1 MPIFTILFERRDPA
15 GTHDYRPLLSELQGQ
30 KCFPL
35 WDNAWLGSFQN
46 NATQVHNYF
55 KRLLAE
61 ADRIAGCEMTNH
73 FCYSGVVP
81 GANKWLEL
89 NPPAG
94 GLDGARS
101 PEQAAPVEPPAK
113 AAPRKVAS
121 VKPAAKVSAKT
132 SPATP
137 AAPKAA
143 APSKSGAETS
153 AAAGK
158 QPAGKSPAKPNKTPK
173 RS

>member
-1 MPIFTILFERRDPA
+1 
-15 GTHDYRPLLSELQGQ
+15 
-30 KCFPL
+30 
-35 WDNAWLGSFQN
+35 
-46 NATQVHNYF
+46 VHNYF
-55 KRLLAE
+55 KRWLAE
-61 ADRIAGCEMTNH
+61 ADRIAVCEMTNH
-73 FCYSGVVP
+73 YCYSGVVP

-113 AAPRKVAS
+113 AAPRKAAS
-121 VKPAAKVSAKT
+121 VKPAAKASAKT
-132 SPATP
+132 SPAKP
-137 AAPKAA
+137 A
-143 APSKSGAETS
+143 APSKSGAKTS

-158 QPAGKSPAKPNKTPK
+158 QPAGKSPAKPKKTPK